1 MQSQKYLTFI
11 VSACGQAS
19 ARDCVSHP
27 REGRGQFDTLQHYNK
42 DRQSILLQNMY
53 TRTTETRSGTRQWW
67 STTRGACWARA
78 GRTTFPGS
86 GTSTSPPT
94 TWRATQG
101 TGSSAP
107 CTAGS
112 WRSRKYLVALTK
124 IFEDRGEHLLRAA
137 PPPELDDVRRER
149 CGDRVQP
156 QVCSDLITGTNIVT
170 NNDLFIVLSNSATV
184 GALSEPMWGIEA
196 RNAAIANSY
205 FTCAINRL

>member
-1 MQSQKYLTFI
+1 
-11 VSACGQAS
+11 
-19 ARDCVSHP
+19 
-27 REGRGQFDTLQHYNK
+27 
-42 DRQSILLQNMY
+42 MY
-53 TRTTETRSGTRQWW
+53 TRTTETRSGTRRWW

-78 GRTTFPGS
+78 GRTTSPGS

-112 WRSRKYLVALTK
+112 WRRRKYLVALTK

-149 CGDRVQP
+149 RGDRVQP

-170 NNDLFIVLSNSATV
+170 NNDLHCVTLFYLTAPRSGRCRSRCGASRRGTPPSPTATSPAPSTGCNLSH
-184 GALSEPMWGIEA
+184 G
-196 RNAAIANSY
+196 
-205 FTCAINRL
+205 